1 MAGLLSLGARPSST
15 GTQDVG
21 PGAPAILLKRSE
33 PVVRQIAKAVAGRSD
48 GVAVEY
54 KALLRE
60 RCQRAACCSRA
71 EFRLDRTSFRYGTGT
86 HPYTLSPGSQRSIH
100 PRKSRDRLPM

>member
-60 RCQRAACCSRA
+60 RCQRACLPRASRISLGSN
-71 EFRLDRTSFRYGTGT
+71 FLPLRHG
-86 HPYTLSPGSQRSIH
+86 HPSIH
-100 PRKSRDRLPM
+100 IIARQPAKYSPP